1 MHPPIGTS
9 NSQHWHLGHRPR
21 REASLPSP
29 VRAAEMVKMNVQW
42 RRRNLI
48 QEREQEKR
56 LTKKEAK
63 INLNFK
69 FILFEVSVGLSNI

>member
-1 MHPPIGTS
+1 MHPPIGAS
-9 NSQHWHLGHRPR
+9 DSQHWHLGHRPR

-29 VRAAEMVKMNVQW
+29 VRAAEMVKTNIQW